1 MSKPIDTSKLGP
13 PIKFYNNT
21 ITLRFSEDE
30 WTYYLVGE
38 DGSLTPQDGVTK
50 IVHIIEKPHL
60 IPWAAKMVYV
70 KMLQT
75 MPRHLKVLGNGE
87 EEVTDSI
94 PWTAFEQILLAA
106 KNAHRD
112 RLEDAGDVGSM
123 AHSWLESTILNAIT
137 FNDGIVDKMNDMA
150 PVDERAVSCGN
161 DAFKWMQAHNIRWT
175 SSERKVYSRKH
186 GYAGTCDG
194 TAIADSCSDPE
205 CCPNLYSDMPVVV
218 DFKSSN
224 YMDVTYIYQVGSYW
238 NAITEETGD
247 KFDAMWILK
256 LGKEDGK
263 FSAWFWNDFDR
274 AFGGYMNCL
283 NLSRSHH
290 AMVQTLADAQKL
302 VSFKRREDK
311 KLDTKERKLKL
322 SWEKKSAKA
331 AAKAAKLE
339 E

>member
-70 KMLQT
+70 KMLKT
-75 MPRHLKVLGNGE
+75 MPRCANDKGQE
-87 EEVTDSI
+87 FSAQI
-94 PWTAFEQILLAA
+94 PWEEFEKILLSA
-106 KNAHRD
+106 KNAHKE
-112 RLEDAGDVGSM
+112 RLDDAGDVGSM
-123 AHSWLESTILNAIT
+123 AHAWLESSILNAIT

-161 DAFKWMQAHNIRWT
+161 DAFKWMVAHNMRWT
-175 SSERKVYSRKH
+175 SSERKIYSRKY
-186 GYAGTCDG
+186 GFAGTCDG
-194 TAIADSCSDPE
+194 TGIVDSCQNPE
-205 CCPNLYSDMPVVV
+205 CCPNLYSDMPVVC

-224 YMDVTYIYQVGSYW
+224 YMDATFIYQVGSYW
-238 NAITEETGD
+238 QALQEMGEKYEG
-247 KFDAMWILK
+247 MWILK

-263 FSAWFWNDFDR
+263 FDAWFWNDFDT
-274 AFGGYMNCL
+274 AFGGYLNCL
-283 NLSRSHH
+283 NLSRSHRE
-290 AMVQTLADAQKL
+290 VVRTLADA
-302 VSFKRREDK
+302 K
-311 KLDTKERKLKL
+311 KLATFHKRENKKVTTRAEKLRV
-322 SWEKKSAKA
+322 SWEKKSAKVK
-331 AAKAAKLE
+331 AKE
-339 E
+339 EKV